1 MPARSYMPSNRK
13 DSVGR
18 KFARAIDQGKSMRTE
33 DQFLKNPPP
42 RAGALSGHS
51 NRWPS
56 VSSQRTGASPPT
68 RSRSIRQ
75 HKRMADYG

>member
-1 MPARSYMPSNRK
+1 MPARSYMPSNRIN
-13 DSVGR
+13 SVGR

-33 DQFLKNPPP
+33 DQFLKNPLP
-42 RAGALSGHS
+42 RSGSLMGHS

-56 VSSQRTGASPPT
+56 VDAQHTGAKPPT
-68 RSRSIRQ
+68 RARSIRQ